1 MARDLK
7 NTGGSDGAGGKFIKI
22 LTREARFEM
31 PDGAK
36 NQAFSGYLE
45 RVDMEFR
52 DADNANDLPARWNIN
67 LILTAALPGD
77 PETGAQYNVS
87 LSSHWSNPILPNMV
101 NGIAGALE
109 DPRWEDPFDRYIRI
123 WLNLKEPA
131 GKRAFCS
138 ALGFIS
144 KAKGDYLPNK
154 YPWNE
159 GLSKYEGVPSDMDEA
174 DLFWLGVAHGI
185 VKITGG
191 NVIVADKATIKLPDP
206 IGVSILGAQ
215 AAAPAP
221 VDTLVSKAKAFFDN
235 ALATGMAFPDAVA
248 AVFKTLAAKNASAA
262 DRTSLSAYCTKR
274 GSETGAMPFGHIDD
288 TGTWIQ
294 PATQPSSR
302 VEPTKE
308 DDLPF

>member
-22 LTREARFEM
+22 LTREARFEL
-31 PDGAK
+31 PDGTK
-36 NQAFSGYLE
+36 NQTFSGYLE

-52 DADNANDLPARWNIN
+52 DADSANDLPARWNVNIV
-67 LILTAALPGD
+67 LTAALPGD

-87 LSSHWSNPILPNMV
+87 LSSHWSNPILPNLV

-109 DPRWEDPFDRYIRI
+109 DSRWEDPFDRYLRI
-123 WLNLKEPA
+123 WLNLKEPT

-144 KAKGDYLPNK
+144 AAKGDYLPNK

-159 GLSKYEGVPSDMDEA
+159 GLGKYDGVPSDMGEA
-174 DLFWLGVAHGI
+174 DVFWLGVAHGI

-191 NVIVADKATIKLPDP
+191 NVIGADKASIKLPDP
-206 IGVSILGAQ
+206 IGVSILGA
-215 AAAPAP
+215 PTPPP

-235 ALATGMAFPDAVA
+235 ALATGMAFPDAVTN
-248 AVFKTLAAKNASAA
+248 VFKTLAAKGATDA
-262 DRTSLSAYCTKR
+262 DKRALSAYCTKR
-274 GSETGAMPFGHIDD
+274 GTETGGILYGHIDEN
-288 TGTWIQ
+288 GNWIQ
-294 PATQPSSR
+294 PTTQPSSPR
-302 VEPTKE
+302 VEPAKE